1 MRSHYEFEFEFRP
14 NKRPFPQVQR
24 VSPGISGLSRC
35 RQPALRRGV
44 SQSPAIRVGRN
55 PALQRDFPRC
65 SDRWRD
71 SYPAA
76 SSILQLLVLP
86 AWLPVYQANKPAWG
100 GARDGGKRAGVAIA
114 SLPSRW
120 VRIFSMTSGSSMQA
134 MILRWPLQVLHVSMS
149 ILNTRL
155 RRCAQVIAA
164 RRSAGVGP
172 CAASEGLVW
181 LPLPRL
187 AGVTRARCALLG
199 ANTPWNRVRLTLGLG
214 TRATSRAMKS
224 SGSKMT
230 CVVPSRY
237 GVLSG

>member
-1 MRSHYEFEFEFRP
+1 MTGCVKDCRTPGEERRDVQGSSPPVSELRP

-24 VSPGISGLSRC
+24 VFPGICGLSKC

-55 PALQRDFPRC
+55 RALQRDFPRC
-65 SDRWRD
+65 SDGWHD
-71 SYPAA
+71 SDPAA

-134 MILRWPLQVLHVSMS
+134 MILRWPPQVLHVSMS
-149 ILNTRL
+149 ILNTRF
-155 RRCAQVIAA
+155 RRCAQSSSLPGV
-164 RRSAGVGP
+164 RRGLGGAPHPKCWSGCP
-172 CAASEGLVW
+172 CPVW
-181 LPLPRL
+181 LVSP
-187 AGVTRARCALLG
+187 AHDARCWG
-199 ANTPWNRVRLTLGLG
+199 R
-214 TRATSRAMKS
+214 TRRGI
-224 SGSKMT
+224 GSD
-230 CVVPSRY
+230 
-237 GVLSG
+237 